1 MTAGR
6 DLDAARMFV
15 VAAAGP
21 ASAQARILT
30 FLDAHADALD
40 RSCRPGHLTASA
52 AVVDPSRSCAAVI
65 LHRKL
70 GRWLQPG
77 GHADGD
83 SDLAAVALREA
94 TEETRL
100 TGLRLV
106 APAIDL
112 DVHAIP
118 ARPGEP
124 AHVHLDVRF
133 LVLATPGARLQANH
147 ESLAARWVGLDDL
160 DDDELALDVSTQ
172 RLLRTALLQTASV
185 TPDPH

>member
-1 MTAGR
+1 VTAAR
-6 DLDAARMFV
+6 DLGAARTCV

-52 AVVDPSRSCAAVI
+52 AVVDPSRSRAAVI

-83 SDLAAVALREA
+83 GDLAAVALTEA
-94 TEETRL
+94 TEETGL
-100 TGLRLV
+100 TDLRVV

-124 AHVHLDVRF
+124 AHLHLDVRF
-133 LVLATPGARLQANH
+133 LALATPGARLRRNH

-160 DDDELALDVSTQ
+160 DCDELALDISTQ
-172 RLLRTALLQTASV
+172 RLLRTALLRAVSV
-185 TPDPH
+185 TLDPH